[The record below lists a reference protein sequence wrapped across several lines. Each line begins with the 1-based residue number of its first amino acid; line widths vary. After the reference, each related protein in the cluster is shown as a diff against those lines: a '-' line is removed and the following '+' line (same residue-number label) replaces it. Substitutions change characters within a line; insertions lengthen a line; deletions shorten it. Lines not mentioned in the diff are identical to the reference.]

1 MSAHVIEL
9 HLLTLT
15 VLTTQGFRT
24 GYLYRQPLLRNDQQ
38 PRTKY
43 DVEIPPS
50 ATSGALTFEED
61 KWLSPLKKL
70 VDGKKTQDKLRWV
83 NSPNMY
89 QKVEMG
95 ETGEQDPKKVTK
107 VCILVFPSVLRIYC
121 LSLPC
126 LSAGHSTPRPHVSC
140 RTQLSLSSSYLIV

>member
-1 MSAHVIEL
+1 M
-9 HLLTLT
+9 
-15 VLTTQGFRT
+15 QGFRT

-50 ATSGALTFEED
+50 ATSGALSFEED

-107 VCILVFPSVLRIYC
+107 VRYPLIYYYFSLFPLRA

-126 LSAGHSTPRPHVSC
+126 LTDWSFNSYPSFSDNARCLPSFESAGAYQSPEGKAD
-140 RTQLSLSSSYLIV
+140 